1 MLISQP
7 ANYRPEEG
15 PLPHTGRKKT
25 KRKIVSPRSTRPI
38 HVKDNWL
45 QRKLNVPLEK
55 KRHKVWGLQ
64 KEVPMNMQSSSI

>member
-25 KRKIVSPRSTRPI
+25 KSKIVSLRSTRPI

-45 QRKLNVPLEK
+45 QRKLNVALEK
-55 KRHKVWGLQ
+55 KRA
-64 KEVPMNMQSSSI
+64 QSVGITKRGAYEHAE